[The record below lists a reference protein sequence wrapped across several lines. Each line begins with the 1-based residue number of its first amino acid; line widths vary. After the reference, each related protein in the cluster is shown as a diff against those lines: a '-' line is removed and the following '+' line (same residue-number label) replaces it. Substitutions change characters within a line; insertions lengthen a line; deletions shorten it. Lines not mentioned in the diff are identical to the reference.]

1 MYGSKILKVLKVLLH
16 RPDPSQIRCTSVF
29 FKESF
34 QKICPCYTRNVV
46 RCNFFPGGEGSD
58 PEPRDPP
65 GLHRD
70 HGGHVRGQNHRHE
83 HCFPGSP
90 RLNRIQGSIMI
101 IFVTE
106 ANKKACSSG
115 ATLQPLYYQSWYLY
129 QMVAKSW
136 ARIRNKYFPI

>member
-16 RPDPSQIRCTSVF
+16 RPDPSQIRCTSVL

-90 RLNRIQGSIMI
+90 RLNRIQGLIMI
-101 IFVTE
+101 IFVAE
-106 ANKKACSSG
+106 AKKIIQLWSHI
-115 ATLQPLYYQSWYLY
+115 ATFILPVVVLY
-129 QMVAKSW
+129 QMVTKNN
-136 ARIRNKYFPI
+136 NKFFPIKKSNS